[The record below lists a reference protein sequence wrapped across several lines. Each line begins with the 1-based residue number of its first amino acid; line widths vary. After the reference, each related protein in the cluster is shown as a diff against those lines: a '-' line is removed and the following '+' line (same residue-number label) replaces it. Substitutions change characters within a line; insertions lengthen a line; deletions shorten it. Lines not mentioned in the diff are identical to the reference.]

1 MSVLRSVAR
10 CDGKT
15 DCRDST
21 DELQCRVVETDP
33 SYNKFLSPPSEQ
45 RLPVLTSVRLHGLSR
60 LEPVLASYQAEF
72 TVSLSWRD
80 SRLQFD
86 NLRAES
92 SMNSIGPEETDQIW
106 FPSFYFDNTR
116 DKVRSLTDS
125 KAVLRVLRQG
135 EGQLSSKQDTENK
148 LIFQGREN
156 FIQYERFYSEEL
168 HCDFFLHWYP
178 FDYQT
183 CYIDIKPSSNN
194 EVSLSEFNGIY
205 VFISFSCQALCVADG
220 RPVQVRGT
228 SRSDGVQRQ
237 EDGAEDGG
245 WRSEGGGGETREI
258 VILNICL
265 DRDTAETAQHGS
277 HHIPAHHSHQY
288 HRAHVKLLQERFL

>member
-1 MSVLRSVAR
+1 MSVLWSVAR

-72 TVSLSWRD
+72 TVSLRWRD

-92 SMNSIGPEETDQIW
+92 SMNSIRPEETDQIW

-194 EVSLSEFNGIY
+194 EVSLTKFNGTWEFLSPFKHF
-205 VFISFSCQALCVADG
+205 VWLMADQFKYEGPPDLTEYNVRRTELRTEAGAVRVEVERPG
-220 RPVQVRGT
+220 RL
-228 SRSDGVQRQ
+228 S
-237 EDGAEDGG
+237 
-245 WRSEGGGGETREI
+245 
-258 VILNICL
+258 
-265 DRDTAETAQHGS
+265 
-277 HHIPAHHSHQY
+277 Y
-288 HRAHVKLLQERFL
+288 

>member
-1 MSVLRSVAR
+1 M
-10 CDGKT
+10 
-15 DCRDST
+15 
-21 DELQCRVVETDP
+21 VETEP

-72 TVSLSWRD
+72 TVSLRWRD

-92 SMNSIGPEETDQIW
+92 SMNSIRPEETDQIW

-156 FIQYERFYSEEL
+156 FIQYERFYSEQFE
-168 HCDFFLHWYP
+168 CDYFLHWYP

-183 CYIDIKPSSNN
+183 CYIDIKPSS
-194 EVSLSEFNGIY
+194 G
-205 VFISFSCQALCVADG
+205 VADFIKLV
-220 RPVQVRGT
+220 PDEFEY
-228 SRSDGVQRQ
+228 DGPLDLTEYNVKK
-237 EDGAEDGG
+237 
-245 WRSEGGGGETREI
+245 TEI
-258 VILNICL
+258 RIEN
-265 DRDTAETAQHGS
+265 DTMLRVEVGVEKVWTQL
-277 HHIPAHHSHQY
+277 
-288 HRAHVKLLQERFL
+288 R